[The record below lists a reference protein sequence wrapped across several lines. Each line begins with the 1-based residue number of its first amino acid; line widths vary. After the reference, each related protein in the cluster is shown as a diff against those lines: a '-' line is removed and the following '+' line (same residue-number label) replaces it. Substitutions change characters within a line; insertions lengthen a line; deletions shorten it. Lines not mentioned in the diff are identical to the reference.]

1 MADLKHWV
9 FASSNEGKIRE
20 MQAMLAAHSITLT
33 KQSELGIEDAEETGT
48 TFIENALIK
57 AENAAKYTTLPVI
70 SDDSGLV
77 IDALDGEPGIYSAR
91 YAGANRN
98 FQANIDKIQNKL
110 STLGY
115 KHPVSAYYVCALAL
129 ITPNTTPIT
138 VEAQWHGSIISQ
150 GKGTLGFGYD
160 PIFFLAD
167 YQCTVAQ
174 LPSAIKHSISH
185 RAKAIEKLMAQC

>member
-1 MADLKHWV
+1 M
-9 FASSNEGKIRE
+9 
-20 MQAMLAAHSITLT
+20 
-33 KQSELGIEDAEETGT
+33 
-48 TFIENALIK
+48 
-57 AENAAKYTTLPVI
+57 
-70 SDDSGLV
+70 
-77 IDALDGEPGIYSAR
+77 
-91 YAGANRN
+91 
-98 FQANIDKIQNKL
+98 
-110 STLGY
+110 
-115 KHPVSAYYVCALAL
+115 SAYYVCALAL
-129 ITPNTTPIT
+129 ITPNTAPIT